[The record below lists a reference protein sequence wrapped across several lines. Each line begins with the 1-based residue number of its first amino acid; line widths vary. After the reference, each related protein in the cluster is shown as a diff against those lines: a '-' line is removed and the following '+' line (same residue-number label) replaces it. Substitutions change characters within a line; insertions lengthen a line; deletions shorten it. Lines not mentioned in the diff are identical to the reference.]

1 MHICWFHVISRYLQS
16 TTHSVSLQNAT
27 KHSNVSSWQCFW
39 CVSSRI
45 RPSFNPCHK
54 NQKLLGG
61 KWSCNRDHTDP
72 PISIQGTLPLEFC
85 RDKAATEQ
93 SSFQLKP
100 WRGFELS
107 MLDGCTSELSSWKW
121 SFDRSS
127 CVENHVPRF
136 RSMDSDITICRAV
149 VPKKT
154 RLCFKKKNA
163 NPTEPRDLLG
173 VSSSSTSPSTFKGLG
188 PSSPAS
194 WLSWKAPGPSESLN
208 SSCPSWVVSPIESP
222 LRSNG
227 RL

>member
-27 KHSNVSSWQCFW
+27 KHSNVSAWQCFW

-100 WRGFELS
+100 WHGFELS
-107 MLDGCTSELSSWKW
+107 MLDGCTSELCSWKW

-127 CVENHVPRF
+127 CVENIGKPRSSQ
-136 RSMDSDITICRAV
+136 RSMDSDITIV
-149 VPKKT
+149 GQLYPKKHV
-154 RLCFKKKNA
+154 FVSKKNA
-163 NPTEPRDLLG
+163 NPTEPRDLQGNFKVLKFLLINKPLNIQRSAAFVPG
-173 VSSSSTSPSTFKGLG
+173 FLAVLKSSRAKRVSKLFMPI
-188 PSSPAS
+188 
-194 WLSWKAPGPSESLN
+194 LSCFPP
-208 SSCPSWVVSPIESP
+208 
-222 LRSNG
+222 
-227 RL
+227 